1 MSPRSYNS
9 PGRDAAASQTKER
22 IVSAAA
28 AILGSAKGVEDFSLE
43 AVAKAA
49 GVTRL
54 TVYNQFGSRR
64 AVLEAVFDAVAVR
77 GGLHR
82 LVDAMAAPDPHAALT
97 RIITIFCE
105 FWSFDP
111 GALGLLH
118 AVGSSNPEFAESISA
133 RNERRRKLLA
143 GVIRRIAEGAS
154 MRHAPLR
161 HASLRPKAQ
170 RDLVDVLFALTSFTF
185 FAQLTTGGRTAEA
198 ACRMVQDLAQD
209 AVRRAIGESG
219 RE

>member
-1 MSPRSYNS
+1 VSPRSYNS
-9 PGRDAAASQTKER
+9 PGREAAASQTRER
-22 IVSAAA
+22 IVAAA
-28 AILGSAKGVEDFSLE
+28 ATILGSAKGVEDFSLE

-82 LVDAMAAPDPHAALT
+82 LAEAMTDPDPHAALV
-97 RIITIFCE
+97 RIIAIFCA

-118 AVGSSNPEFAESISA
+118 AVGSSNPEFAESVNA
-133 RNERRRKLLA
+133 RNERRRKLFSSL
-143 GVIRRIAEGAS
+143 VRRIADD
-154 MRHAPLR
+154 APLR
-161 HASLRPKAQ
+161 QKAQ
-170 RDLVDVLFALTSFTF
+170 RDLVDILFALTSFAF
-185 FAQLTTGGRTAEA
+185 FAQLTTGGRGASA
-198 ACRMVQDLAQD
+198 ACRMIQELAQD
-209 AVRRAIGESG
+209 AVRRAIEEKEGN
-219 RE
+219 

>member
-1 MSPRSYNS
+1 VSPRSYNS
-9 PGRDAAASQTKER
+9 PGRDAAASQTRER
-22 IVSAAA
+22 IVAAAA

-43 AVAKAA
+43 GVAKAA

-82 LVDAMAAPDPHAALT
+82 LAEPAARPDPHAALA

-118 AVGSSNPEFAESISA
+118 AVGSSNPEFAESVGA
-133 RNERRRKLLA
+133 RNERRRRLLSNL
-143 GVIRRIAEGAS
+143 VRRIAQDAPA
-154 MRHAPLR
+154 RHAP
-161 HASLRPKAQ
+161 LRPKAQ
-170 RDLVDVLFALTSFTF
+170 RDLVDVLFALTSFAF
-185 FAQLTTGGRTAEA
+185 FAQLTAGGRTAEA
-198 ACRMVQDLAQD
+198 ACRMVQELAKD
-209 AVRRAIGESG
+209 AVRRAAGENG
-219 RE
+219 RS

>member
-1 MSPRSYNS
+1 MSPRRYNS

-22 IVSAAA
+22 IVAAAA

-43 AVAKAA
+43 GVAKAA

-82 LVDAMAAPDPHAALT
+82 LAEAMTGPDPHAALA

-118 AVGSSNPEFAESISA
+118 AVGSSNPEFAESVGA
-133 RNERRRKLLA
+133 RNERRRRLLSSL
-143 GVIRRIAEGAS
+143 VRRIAQD
-154 MRHAPLR
+154 AP
-161 HASLRPKAQ
+161 LRPKAQ
-170 RDLVDVLFALTSFTF
+170 RDLVDVLFALTSFAF
-185 FAQLTTGGRTAEA
+185 FAQLTAGGRTAEA
-198 ACRMVQDLAQD
+198 ACRMIQDLAKD
-209 AVRRAIGESG
+209 AVRRAAGENG
-219 RE
+219 RS

>member
-1 MSPRSYNS
+1 VSPRSYNS
-9 PGRDAAASQTKER
+9 PGRDAAASQTRKR
-22 IVSAAA
+22 IVAAAA

-43 AVAKAA
+43 AIAKSA

-82 LVDAMAAPDPHAALT
+82 LAEAMTASDPHVALA

-118 AVGSSNPEFAESISA
+118 AVGSSNAEFAESVNS
-133 RNERRRKLLA
+133 RNERRRKLLS
-143 GVIRRIAEGAS
+143 GLVRRIARDAPAQ
-154 MRHAPLR
+154 RAPLQ
-161 HASLRPKAQ
+161 PKAQ
-170 RDLVDVLFALTSFTF
+170 RDLVDILFALTSFAF
-185 FAQLTTGGRTAEA
+185 FWQLTAGGRTAEA
-198 ACRMVQDLAQD
+198 ACRMVRELAED
-209 AVRRAIGESG
+209 AVRRAAGENG
-219 RE
+219 RN

>member
-1 MSPRSYNS
+1 MSPRPYNS
-9 PGRDAAASQTKER
+9 PGRDAAASQTRER
-22 IVSAAA
+22 IVAAA
-28 AILGSAKGVEDFSLE
+28 ATILGSAKGIEDFSLE

-82 LVDAMAAPDPHAALT
+82 LAEAMADPDPHAALV
-97 RIITIFCE
+97 RIIPIFCA

-118 AVGSSNPEFAESISA
+118 AVGSSNPEFAESVNA
-133 RNERRRKLLA
+133 RNERRRKLFSSL
-143 GVIRRIAEGAS
+143 VRRIAED
-154 MRHAPLR
+154 APLR
-161 HASLRPKAQ
+161 QKAQ
-170 RDLVDVLFALTSFTF
+170 RDLVDILFALTSFAF
-185 FAQLTTGGRTAEA
+185 FAQLTTGGRSADA
-198 ACRMVQDLAQD
+198 ACRMVQELAQD
-209 AVRRAIGESG
+209 AVRRAMEEKEGN
-219 RE
+219 

>member
-22 IVSAAA
+22 IVAAAA

-82 LVDAMAAPDPHAALT
+82 LVEAMAAPDPHAALA

-133 RNERRRKLLA
+133 RNERRRRLFSGL
-143 GVIRRIAEGAS
+143 VRRIAQDAS
-154 MRHAPLR
+154 LLHTPVRHAPLR
-161 HASLRPKAQ
+161 QKAQ
-170 RDLVDVLFALTSFTF
+170 HDLVDVLFALTSFAF

-198 ACRMVQDLAQD
+198 ACRMVQELAQD
-209 AVRRAIGESG
+209 AVRRAAG
-219 RE
+219 

>member
-1 MSPRSYNS
+1 MSPRPYNS
-9 PGRDAAASQTKER
+9 PGRDAAASQTRER
-22 IVSAAA
+22 IVAAAA
-28 AILGSAKGVEDFSLE
+28 AILGSAKGVEEFSLE

-64 AVLEAVFDAVAVR
+64 AVLEAVFDVVAVR

-82 LVDAMAAPDPHAALT
+82 LAEAMTDPDPHTALA
-97 RIITIFCE
+97 RIITIFCA

-133 RNERRRKLLA
+133 RNERRRKLFS
-143 GVIRRIAEGAS
+143 GVVRRIAEDTP
-154 MRHAPLR
+154 MRPR
-161 HASLRPKAQ
+161 AQ
-170 RDLVDVLFALTSFTF
+170 RDLVDVLFALTSFAF
-185 FAQLTTGGRTAEA
+185 FAQLTTGGRGADA
-198 ACRMVQDLAQD
+198 ACRMVQELAQD
-209 AVRRAIGESG
+209 AVRRATEENG
-219 RE
+219 RG

>member
-1 MSPRSYNS
+1 MSPRRYSS
-9 PGRDAAASQTKER
+9 PGRAAAASQTRER
-22 IVSAAA
+22 IVAAAA

-64 AVLEAVFDAVAVR
+64 AVLEAVFDVVAVR

-82 LVDAMAAPDPHAALT
+82 LAEAMTDPDPHVALA
-97 RIITIFCE
+97 RIITIFCA

-118 AVGSSNPEFAESISA
+118 AVGSSNPEFAESVNA
-133 RNERRRKLLA
+133 RNERRRRLFTIL
-143 GVIRRIAEGAS
+143 VRRIAEDIS
-154 MRHAPLR
+154 LRHAP
-161 HASLRPKAQ
+161 LRPKAQ
-170 RDLVDVLFALTSFTF
+170 RDLVDILFALTS
-185 FAQLTTGGRTAEA
+185 
-198 ACRMVQDLAQD
+198 
-209 AVRRAIGESG
+209 
-219 RE
+219 

>member
-1 MSPRSYNS
+1 VSPRSYNS
-9 PGRDAAASQTKER
+9 PGRDAAASQTRER
-22 IVSAAA
+22 IVAAAA

-64 AVLEAVFDAVAVR
+64 AVLEAVFDVVAVR

-82 LVDAMAAPDPHAALT
+82 LAKAMTDPDPHTALA
-97 RIITIFCE
+97 RIITIFCA

-133 RNERRRKLLA
+133 RNERRRKLFS
-143 GVIRRIAEGAS
+143 GVVRRIAEDTP
-154 MRHAPLR
+154 MRPR
-161 HASLRPKAQ
+161 AQ
-170 RDLVDVLFALTSFTF
+170 RDLVDVLFALTSFAF
-185 FAQLTTGGRTAEA
+185 FAQLTTGGRGADA
-198 ACRMVQDLAQD
+198 ACRMVQELAQD
-209 AVRRAIGESG
+209 AVRRATEENG
-219 RE
+219 RG

>member
-1 MSPRSYNS
+1 MSPRPYNS

-22 IVSAAA
+22 IVAAAA

-43 AVAKAA
+43 GVAKAA

-64 AVLEAVFDAVAVR
+64 AVLEAVFDAVAMR

-82 LVDAMAAPDPHAALT
+82 LAEAMTAPDPYAALA

-118 AVGSSNPEFAESISA
+118 AVGSSNPEFAESVGA
-133 RNERRRKLLA
+133 RNERRRRLLA
-143 GVIRRIAEGAS
+143 GVIRRIAEA
-154 MRHAPLR
+154 APLR
-161 HASLRPKAQ
+161 HAPLRPKAQ
-170 RDLVDVLFALTSFTF
+170 RDLVDVLFALTSFAF
-185 FAQLTTGGRTAEA
+185 FAQLTAGGRSAEA
-198 ACRMVQDLAQD
+198 ACRMIQELTKD
-209 AVRRAIGESG
+209 AIRRATGESG
-219 RE
+219 QD

>member
-1 MSPRSYNS
+1 MPKRHY
-9 PGRDAAASQTKER
+9 
-22 IVSAAA
+22 VSSVRAAA
-28 AILGSAKGVEDFSLE
+28 AAEKRDRVIEAATRLLRENDSIAAFSLD

-82 LVDAMAAPDPHAALT
+82 LAEAMTDSDPHLALA

-118 AVGSSNPEFAESISA
+118 AVGSSNPEFAESVNS
-133 RNERRRKLLA
+133 RNERRRKLLS
-143 GVIRRIAEGAS
+143 GLVRRIAQDAPAQ
-154 MRHAPLR
+154 RAPLQ
-161 HASLRPKAQ
+161 PKAQ
-170 RDLVDVLFALTSFTF
+170 RDLVDILFALTSFAF
-185 FAQLTTGGRTAEA
+185 FSQLTAGGRTAEA
-198 ACRMVQDLAQD
+198 ACRMVQELAED
-209 AVRRAIGESG
+209 AVRRAAAENG
-219 RE
+219 RN

>member
-9 PGRDAAASQTKER
+9 PGRDAAASQTRER
-22 IVSAAA
+22 IVAAA
-28 AILGSAKGVEDFSLE
+28 AMILGSAKGVEDFSLE

-64 AVLEAVFDAVAVR
+64 AVLEAVFDVVAVR

-82 LVDAMAAPDPHAALT
+82 LAEAMTDPDPHTALV
-97 RIITIFCE
+97 RIIAIFCA

-118 AVGSSNPEFAESISA
+118 AVGSSNPEFAESVSA
-133 RNERRRKLLA
+133 RNERRRKLLS
-143 GVIRRIAEGAS
+143 GVVRRIAEGTPVQ
-154 MRHAPLR
+154 HA
-161 HASLRPKAQ
+161 ALRPKAQ
-170 RDLVDVLFALTSFTF
+170 RDLVDLLFALTSFPF
-185 FAQLTTGGRTAEA
+185 FSQLTTGGRSADA
-198 ACRMVQDLAQD
+198 ACRMVQELAQD
-209 AVRRAIGESG
+209 AVRRVVGEKGES
-219 RE
+219 

>member
-1 MSPRSYNS
+1 VSPRPYNS
-9 PGRDAAASQTKER
+9 PGRDAAASQTRER
-22 IVSAAA
+22 IVAAAA

-64 AVLEAVFDAVAVR
+64 AVLEAVFDVVAVR

-82 LVDAMAAPDPHAALT
+82 LAEAMTAPDPRAALA
-97 RIITIFCE
+97 RIIAIFCE

-133 RNERRRKLLA
+133 RNERRRRLLA
-143 GVIRRIAEGAS
+143 GVIRRIAEETS
-154 MRHAPLR
+154 M
-161 HASLRPKAQ
+161 RPKAQ

-198 ACRMVQDLAQD
+198 ACRMVQGLAQD
-209 AVRRAIGESG
+209 AVRRARGESG
-219 RE
+219 QE